1 MFYKNSFTVLREEDE
16 EVVFTKNFKRK
27 VLKKLREIDALKK
40 KEILNSSEL
49 EKLGKENYW
58 KSILNPNIKQKKKK
72 EINPELKKKQYARY
86 LRKEENKRRKKIKM
100 RKRIEKQK
108 KLAKERKE
116 KEIRE
121 KIEMEKICKE
131 KEAEDKKRKE
141 RRRLKCLRKKL
152 RETRNDNQIKR
163 EFLQK
168 IIEGMAI
175 DKVFRKMSLTYH
187 PDKNNNKEWAKS
199 MQQKLIDIRDE
210 INVLQ

>member
-27 VLKKLREIDALKK
+27 VLKKLREIDAFKK

-121 KIEMEKICKE
+121 KIEMEKRRKE
-131 KEAEDKKRKE
+131 QEAEDKKRKE
-141 RRRLKCLRKKL
+141 QKRSKILRKKL
-152 RETRNDNQIKR
+152 RETRDDNQIKR
-163 EFLQK
+163 EFLLK
-168 IIEGMAI
+168 IIKGMAI
-175 DKVFRKMSLTYH
+175 DKVFRKMSLKYH
-187 PDKNNNKEWAKS
+187 PDKNNNKQWAKN

-210 INVLQ
+210 INKIY

>member
-1 MFYKNSFTVLREEDE
+1 MSYKNSFSVLREKDE
-16 EVVFTKNFKRK
+16 ELVFTKNFKRK

-58 KSILNPNIKQKKKK
+58 KSKLNPNIKHTQKKK
-72 EINPELKKKQYARY
+72 INPELKKKQFARH
-86 LRKEENKRRKKIKM
+86 LKKEEKKRKQKLKLKRK
-100 RKRIEKQK
+100 IEKQK
-108 KLAKERKE
+108 RLAKEREE

-121 KIEMEKICKE
+121 KIEMEKRKKE
-131 KEAEDKKRKE
+131 QGAEDKKRKE
-141 RRRLKCLRKKL
+141 RKRLKILRKKL
-152 RETRNDNQIKR
+152 RETRGDNQIKR

-187 PDKNNNKEWAKS
+187 PDKNNNKQWAKS

-210 INVLQ
+210 INKIY

>member
-1 MFYKNSFTVLREEDE
+1 MSYKNSFSVLREKDE
-16 EVVFTKNFKRK
+16 ELVFTKNFKRK

-40 KEILNSSEL
+40 KEFLNSSEL

-58 KSILNPNIKQKKKK
+58 KSKLNPNIKQTQKK
-72 EINPELKKKQYARY
+72 EINPELKKKQFARH
-86 LRKEENKRRKKIKM
+86 LKKEEKKRKQKLRLK
-100 RKRIEKQK
+100 KRIEKQK
-108 KLAKERKE
+108 RLAKEREE

-121 KIEMEKICKE
+121 KIEMQKRKKE
-131 KEAEDKKRKE
+131 QEVEDKKRKE

-199 MQQKLIDIRDE
+199 IQQKLIDIRDE